1 MFALIDF
8 WSLFVQCVCFLIYF
22 SVSYDF
28 ETNLKSF
35 YFHIC
40 LFIPFICTL
49 THNRKKSLLMLSVLN
64 ILAPEQK
71 HKHRHLTF
79 YRHGLPLTIMLIE
92 HMIYSSAFHPKQI
105 FFNAVS
111 YSLHLTQF
119 LGNRLDLPSLSMF
132 CRTQKCI
139 TPFTEEK
146 NSHKWKTKA
155 HSLMH
160 CGGKSQMTKSPGV
173 CMTFLLDHQISRPSA
188 GKSGFHDLFH
198 CLYLI

>member
-49 THNRKKSLLMLSVLN
+49 THSRKKSLLMLSVLN

-105 FFNAVS
+105 FF
-111 YSLHLTQF
+111 L
-119 LGNRLDLPSLSMF
+119 
-132 CRTQKCI
+132 CRFIFVAFNTISRKQ
-139 TPFTEEK
+139 TW
-146 NSHKWKTKA
+146 SA
-155 HSLMH
+155 
-160 CGGKSQMTKSPGV
+160 KSQHVLSNTKMYHSI
-173 CMTFLLDHQISRPSA
+173 HW
-188 GKSGFHDLFH
+188 GKKLP
-198 CLYLI
+198 